1 MHLSLQDS
9 TKKRLREEDDGQEG
23 TPSKRRQ
30 NDEEENREGM
40 EKETYETRRG
50 RILSE
55 LFGYDKIWCEDCVM
69 MPCICLANNIEL
81 KIVKERT
88 EELKRSSHPKTT
100 APRET
105 TTPPVQPTTTSTTFG
120 VENKEG
126 PAAHDW

>member
-1 MHLSLQDS
+1 MKTPKESSNTPKKKNSSVLASSSMHLSLLDS

-55 LFGYDKIWCEDCVM
+55 LFGYDKIWCEYCVM

-81 KIVKERT
+81 KIVKET
-88 EELKRSSHPKTT
+88 
-100 APRET
+100 
-105 TTPPVQPTTTSTTFG
+105 
-120 VENKEG
+120 
-126 PAAHDW
+126 